1 MSSNTSILSLL
12 KPTLIVV
19 FMIFLIQSCRLGEPY
34 ERQDDISLET
44 FRFNRADSA
53 NIADM
58 PWWELFKD
66 TVLTGLIETALLNN
80 PDLSV
85 AAARIEE
92 STAQLGIVRSNLYPR
107 VDYSGGTSL
116 DFNSESNNVSGNG
129 TAAAAVSYQVDL
141 WGRFRNLNDAAFQ
154 EYLATEEGYR
164 NAVLTIVSSV
174 ADAYL
179 VLRDIDNRLSVSERT
194 AISWKENLDIIN
206 ARYTAGL
213 VSEVN
218 VKQAE
223 IQWQEAQASIQVF
236 LRLRGQTENGI
247 STLLGLPPQ
256 NIPRGQLLQDQIF
269 PPVMPVGVPSEL
281 LVRRP
286 DVLAAER
293 QLEAQNFRI
302 GAAEALRYPS
312 LTLSA
317 DIGAFIADPTSLFTG
332 LSAQILGP
340 ITNAKANIR
349 RQEVEEARA
358 RQLLGVYQSTYLT
371 ALREVEDAMIAV
383 ETYTQ
388 EFVVRQAQVTS
399 ATEALKLSWVR
410 YDSGITSYL
419 EIIDLQRSEF
429 SAYLK
434 ASETLQLKLN
444 SMIDLYRALGGGWQV
459 EPDIQ

>member
-1 MSSNTSILSLL
+1 MNRRQKISHSTKCIVLILF
-12 KPTLIVV
+12 IA
-19 FMIFLIQSCRLGEPY
+19 MCIQGCRLGEPY
-34 ERQDDISLET
+34 ERQDEVSLPT
-44 FRFNRADSA
+44 YRFDKADSA

-58 PWWELFKD
+58 PWWELFQD
-66 TVLTGLIETALLNN
+66 TVLTGLIETSLSNN
-80 PDLSV
+80 PNLAV
-85 AAARIEE
+85 AAARIDE
-92 STAQLGIVRSNLYPR
+92 SQAQLGIVRSDLYPR
-107 VDYSGGTSL
+107 VDYAGGANL
-116 DFNSESNNVSGNG
+116 NLNSQGDSPTGNG
-129 TAAAAVSYQVDL
+129 NVAASVSYQVDL

-154 EYLATEEGYR
+154 EYLVTEEGYR
-164 NAVLTIVSSV
+164 NVVLTLVTSV
-174 ADAYL
+174 AEAYML
-179 VLRDIDNRLSVSERT
+179 LRDIDNRLAVSERT
-194 AISWKENLDIIN
+194 AHAWKENLDIIN

-223 IQWQEAQASIQVF
+223 IQWQEALASIQVF

-256 NIPRGQLLQDQIF
+256 NIPRGDLLQDQIF
-269 PPVMPVGVPSEL
+269 PPEMPVGVPSEL
-281 LVRRP
+281 LDRRP

-317 DIGAFIADPTSLFTG
+317 DIGTLIADPTSLFSG
-332 LSAQILGP
+332 LTAQILGP
-340 ITNAKANIR
+340 ITNAKANLR

-358 RQLLGVYQSTYLT
+358 KQLLGSYQSTYLT

-383 ETYTQ
+383 ETYTK
-388 EFVVRQAQVTS
+388 EFEVRQDQVRS
-399 ATEALKLSWVR
+399 ASEALTLSWVR

-444 SMIDLYRALGGGWQV
+444 SMIDLYKALGGGWQ
-459 EPDIQ
+459 ELNEAQ